1 MKKYI
6 LALDQGTT
14 SSRAIIFRED
24 GTPVHTVQRE
34 FTQYFPKN
42 GWVEHDAMEIL
53 STELG
58 AARECMLY
66 IGADASDV
74 SCIGITNQRETVVMW
89 DKQTGEPVYHAIVW
103 QCRRTA
109 EYCDE
114 LLREGMGE
122 MIKSRTG
129 LLPDAYFSATKI
141 KWLLDNIAGLRGRAE
156 RGEILVGTVDT
167 WLLWNLTSGKVFA
180 TDVTNASRT
189 MLYNIHKMEWDDE
202 LLRFFGIPSC
212 ILPRVMPSSGIFG
225 CADAKFFGSEIPISG
240 IAGDQQSALFGQACI
255 ETGDVKNTYGTGA
268 FLLMNTGNRPVASR
282 SGLLTT
288 VAWQIGKETTYA
300 LEGSVFVCGSV
311 IQWLRDELKI
321 IDSAAETEEIAKSVT
336 STDGV
341 YLVPAFVGLG
351 APYWDPYARGAL
363 LGVSRGT
370 SRAHI
375 VRAALEGIAFETCDV
390 LSAMENDVGVRIH
403 SLAVDGGA
411 SANNF
416 LMQTQADFAG
426 VKILRPVCTESTAL
440 GAAMLAALGVG
451 IYYTPSEIAAH
462 HKVEREFSPEIT
474 TEARELALSGWHD
487 AVNRV
492 LKR

>member
-1 MKKYI
+1 
-6 LALDQGTT
+6 
-14 SSRAIIFRED
+14 
-24 GTPVHTVQRE
+24 
-34 FTQYFPKN
+34 
-42 GWVEHDAMEIL
+42 
-53 STELG
+53 
-58 AARECMLY
+58 
-66 IGADASDV
+66 
-74 SCIGITNQRETVVMW
+74 
-89 DKQTGEPVYHAIVW
+89 
-103 QCRRTA
+103 
-109 EYCDE
+109 
-114 LLREGMGE
+114 
-122 MIKSRTG
+122 
-129 LLPDAYFSATKI
+129 
-141 KWLLDNIAGLRGRAE
+141 
-156 RGEILVGTVDT
+156 
-167 WLLWNLTSGKVFA
+167 
-180 TDVTNASRT
+180 
-189 MLYNIHKMEWDDE
+189 EWDNE
-202 LLRFFGIPSC
+202 LLRFFGIPRC
-212 ILPRVMPSSGIFG
+212 ILPKVMPSSGIFG
-225 CADAKFFGSEIPISG
+225 FSDAKFFGSEIPISG
-240 IAGDQQSALFGQACI
+240 IAGDQQSALFGQGCI

-288 VAWQIGKETTYA
+288 VAWQIGSETTYA

-321 IDSAAETEEIAKSVT
+321 IDSASETEKIAKSVA

-390 LSAMENDVGVRIH
+390 LSSMENDVGVRIH

-451 IYYTPSEIAAH
+451 IYSSPSEIAAH
-462 HKVEREFSPEIT
+462 HKIEREFAPEIT

-487 AVNRV
+487 TVSRV